1 MPTLRKEKINKLI
14 DTALLTEN
22 NPKKKEEAIN
32 LARRIPLLW
41 ENIEHVHNY
50 YDDLILSDLQ
60 EDEKK
65 DIIDND
71 PLLKMIEEKEQERYL
86 DSQKVLEEAV
96 ERGIENVDDLCE
108 WLHIDNDSSMQQII
122 DKMHLYKKI
131 GSKGKPELAVL
142 Q

>member
-1 MPTLRKEKINKLI
+1 MPTLRKEKIDKLI

-22 NPKKKEEAIN
+22 NPTRQEEAIN

-50 YDDLILSDLQ
+50 YDDLILNGLT
-60 EDEKK
+60 EEEKHE
-65 DIIDND
+65 IVEND
-71 PLLKMIEEKEQERYL
+71 PLLQMIRDKEKERYM

-96 ERGIENVDDLCE
+96 ERGITTLDDLCE
-108 WLHIDNDSSMQQII
+108 WLDIDHDSSMQEMI

-142 Q
+142 S

>member
-1 MPTLRKEKINKLI
+1 MPTLRKEKIDKLI

-22 NPKKKEEAIN
+22 NPKRKEEAIN

-50 YDDLILSDLQ
+50 YDDLILSDLSD
-60 EDEKK
+60 DEKK
-65 DIIDND
+65 DIIEND
-71 PLLKMIEEKEQERYL
+71 LLLKMIDDKEQERYV

-96 ERGIENVDDLCE
+96 ERGIENIDELCE
-108 WLHIDNDSSMQQII
+108 WLDIDSNSSTQEII

>member
-1 MPTLRKEKINKLI
+1 MPTLRKEKIDKLI

-22 NPKKKEEAIN
+22 NPKRKEEAIN

-50 YDDLILSDLQ
+50 YDDLVLSDLSD
-60 EDEKK
+60 DEKK
-65 DIIDND
+65 DIIEND
-71 PLLKMIEEKEQERYL
+71 SLLKMIDDKEQERYV

-96 ERGIENVDDLCE
+96 ERGIENIDELCE
-108 WLHIDNDSSMQQII
+108 WLDIDNDSSTQEII